1 MSQALELAVDSCVRM
16 SHLFGD
22 PNYLFHFPRKKTS
35 YIGFGCEKRI
45 EIYRNRLKV
54 FSGDQV
60 ECKDFAGNP
69 VEQLANL
76 IDPECP
82 AVFLLSQDY
91 IRNFQDDRLPLFLCL
106 QPKHEVELVYSGR
119 ESKKFIHP
127 ESVSSSHWDSQSDDQ
142 FVKRLHDGI
151 SLLAQY
157 EGKLI
162 VSRGYQK
169 KARGDLFKFFE
180 IFAGREPTSA
190 CSHYIKISEN
200 IQSVGC
206 SPENVFELEDRRLVF
221 DVVASTRGISP
232 DPEKD
237 RRWIEELK
245 SDPKEIREHMM
256 AFNRYQARMES
267 LVEKNSLS
275 IDQFQDVLEMGMV
288 RHLHS
293 KLSGDLRSDLN
304 WVSLLK
310 DSFPPLTSYPAELA
324 ERMQDNPEPNRYYG
338 GVVGRVAPNAKT
350 VGAYLNIR
358 ALLSCD
364 ETLYTQGG
372 VGVIAESSAEKELL
386 EVKNKL
392 RGLMTAVDIW
402 QGLNCSG

>member
-1 MSQALELAVDSCVRM
+1 M
-16 SHLFGD
+16 
-22 PNYLFHFPRKKTS
+22 
-35 YIGFGCEKRI
+35 
-45 EIYRNRLKV
+45 
-54 FSGDQV
+54 
-60 ECKDFAGNP
+60 
-69 VEQLANL
+69 
-76 IDPECP
+76 
-82 AVFLLSQDY
+82 
-91 IRNFQDDRLPLFLCL
+91 

>member
-1 MSQALELAVDSCVRM
+1 
-16 SHLFGD
+16 
-22 PNYLFHFPRKKTS
+22 
-35 YIGFGCEKRI
+35 
-45 EIYRNRLKV
+45 
-54 FSGDQV
+54 
-60 ECKDFAGNP
+60 
-69 VEQLANL
+69 
-76 IDPECP
+76 
-82 AVFLLSQDY
+82 
-91 IRNFQDDRLPLFLCL
+91 
-106 QPKHEVELVYSGR
+106 
-119 ESKKFIHP
+119 
-127 ESVSSSHWDSQSDDQ
+127 
-142 FVKRLHDGI
+142 
-151 SLLAQY
+151 
-157 EGKLI
+157 
-162 VSRGYQK
+162 
-169 KARGDLFKFFE
+169 
-180 IFAGREPTSA
+180 
-190 CSHYIKISEN
+190 
-200 IQSVGC
+200 
-206 SPENVFELEDRRLVF
+206 VFELEDRRLVF